1 MNRTVGWATVAV
13 GIAIGMVMGL
23 WSFDG
28 PFAPP
33 AWVGEYGD
41 TSRRLLR
48 LGHIAFIAL
57 GLINVMVE
65 TELARSAL
73 APPTRRLAARLMTAG
88 NILLPVTLCAAAA
101 WRPLKYLMSPPAMCV
116 FIALVL
122 VAWGARRPLAGGTA
136 HD

>member
-1 MNRTVGWATVAV
+1 MRNRPVGWASVAV
-13 GIAIGMVMGL
+13 GIAMGMVMGL

-48 LGHIAFIAL
+48 LSHIAFIAL
-57 GLINVMVE
+57 GVIDVMLDA
-65 TELARSAL
+65 ELARSAL
-73 APPTRRLAARLMTAG
+73 SAKLRRLASRLMIAG
-88 NILLPVTLCAAAA
+88 NVLLPVTLGAAAI
-101 WRPLKYLMSPPAMCV
+101 WRPLKYAMSPPALCV
-116 FIALVL
+116 FAALAL
-122 VAWGARRPLAGGTA
+122 VAWGARTGGG